1 MDFNIYLNTN
11 LGAALARLA
20 KRRKVTRNALIR
32 EAVEDLLEKESHS
45 QYWSEAVL
53 TWQGAPD
60 VLPFES
66 HRTKRNDPAAD
77 PLA

>member
-1 MDFNIYLNTN
+1 MNFNIYLNTN

-45 QYWSEAVL
+45 QSWSEAVL

-60 VLPFES
+60 VPPFES
-66 HRTKRNDPAAD
+66 HRSKLKDPTAD